1 MRTKNRAL
9 KTSSPARGVLLLG
22 AGFSMGNVTSDKN
35 FWSGFVRNLSGK
47 KGQVVVISIN
57 HSTLPEEHRENVHV
71 YNVRPFFDFSRNGNG
86 NGIGIGSHN
95 PYLYTPDGLHKHVEM
110 FLTQLKLIPLLRRL
124 IRTHNVKTIHLL
136 DSFGWTNRLF
146 KILFPGIRLGLTL
159 ITFNRW
165 GRRESLYSFYQKL
178 ALRKLDYVVV
188 TSPASRKKVVQQ
200 GIRNDGVSSINWGIE
215 SNSNGNGHRVTA
227 RLSKGRV
234 RHCLWTGFI
243 QQIDRE
249 SFQFTRRI
257 ARRLSEINPE
267 IKFTFA
273 FKPEC
278 LPSDIAEIPEAEI
291 KVISTGP
298 NEFTRLLKQS
308 DLLISPI
315 LNYRSVC
322 APPLSWIE
330 SLAQGI
336 PIVST
341 PAPGVAEILIANQ
354 AGLVG
359 RTADELAVKIAGL
372 LEDPKHYRTLSAN
385 AKKLAQRE
393 YSLDNIVNQYLQLWE
408 DGNGLPG

>member
-1 MRTKNRAL
+1 MRATNAKANRL
-9 KTSSPARGVLLLG
+9 KPPTGILLLG
-22 AGFSMGNVTSDKN
+22 AGFSLGNVTSDKN
-35 FWSGFVRNLSGK
+35 FWNGFVHNLSRK
-47 KGQVVVISIN
+47 KEQVIVISIN
-57 HSTLPEEHRENVHV
+57 HSEVAEEHRGNVHI
-71 YNVRPFFDFSRNGNG
+71 YNVRPFFAFRGNGNG
-86 NGIGIGSHN
+86 NGSHN
-95 PYLYTPDGLHKHVEM
+95 PYLYNPGGLRKHPEL
-110 FLTQLKLIPLLRRL
+110 FLTQLKLVPLLKRL
-124 IRTHNVKTIHLL
+124 IQTYNIGTIHLL

-188 TSPASRKKVVQQ
+188 TSPASRKKVAQQ
-200 GIRNDGVSSINWGIE
+200 GIRNDGVSSINWGIDFK
-215 SNSNGNGHRVTA
+215 SNGSGNGHRAVSRPSEGKT
-227 RLSKGRV
+227 

-278 LPSDIAEIPEAEI
+278 LSSDIAEISEAEI

-298 NEFTRLLKQS
+298 NEFSKLLKQS
-308 DLLISPI
+308 DLLVSPI

-354 AGLVG
+354 TGLVG
-359 RTADELAVKIAGL
+359 RTTDELAVKIADL
-372 LEDPKHYRTLSAN
+372 LGDAKHYGTLSAN
-385 AKKLAQRE
+385 AKKLARKE